1 MPSKLLEKKRIVEKS
16 LSKEPDRP
24 VEALGASDYTADKI
38 QKLEGVEAV
47 RKRPAMYIGDTGER
61 GLHHLVYEVVD
72 NSIDEA
78 LAGFCKHIDVAIHVD
93 NSITVIDDGRGIP
106 VDMHKT
112 EKKPA
117 VEVVLTVLHAG
128 GKFDKKSYTVSGGLH
143 GVGVTCVNALSEWL
157 EVEVKRDGKV
167 HHMRFK
173 RGKTASKLE
182 VIGKAKGTGT
192 KITFKADS
200 EIFPVIEYKYDIL
213 ANRLRELAFLNRGI
227 EITLTNEHNDKQEL
241 FKFNGGIEE
250 FVKHINRAKE
260 PLHPKVIYVSKEK
273 DGIAAEVAI
282 QYNEGYNES
291 VYAYANNIN
300 TIEGGTHLSGF
311 RSALTK
317 AVNQYAK
324 SNNLLKE
331 KDPTLSGDDLREGL
345 TAVISVKVPNPQF
358 EGQTKTK
365 LGNGEVEGIV
375 SSIVY
380 EGLMTFLEQNPPIG
394 RRILDKSL
402 TAARAREA
410 ARRAREAVRKG
421 ALTGGGLPGKLA
433 DCSERNPE
441 FCELYIVEGDSA
453 GGSAK
458 QGRNRQFQAILP
470 IRGKLL
476 NVEKA
481 RLDQILNNNE
491 IRTMITAIGTG
502 FGTGDGEG
510 AFDLNRLRYH
520 KIVIMTDADVDGSHI
535 RTLLLTFFYRK
546 MPELIKGGFIYIAQP
561 PLYKIKR
568 KKREEYI
575 ENDDQMSGILIELG
589 SEDIHLYRLRDKK
602 EFSGQPLVSVLES
615 LQQLEKLVDKIERRG
630 IKFEDY
636 LAARDEKSGE
646 VPSYAVRIKEDGVV
660 RFEFARTDKEYA
672 KLCAKHGIS
681 PEEETV
687 VEPRNGD
694 DPKAVVAKA
703 LALAEANGI
712 QSTIE
717 ALEKKGFNLDHYAA
731 QEKPLFELVEGSATI
746 AEPEEGEAPPE
757 PQGKASAKAEPK
769 KPKAKVEERRSD
781 IHSIPQILEQ
791 IKEIGKRGLTIQRYK
806 GLGEMNPEQLWETTM
821 DPERRKMLKVELMD
835 VAATDTMFTILMG
848 DEVAPRRQFI
858 EDNALNVRNL
868 DI

>member
-1 MPSKLLEKKRIVEKS
+1 MSKAISLDS
-16 LSKEPDRP
+16 LSNSANE
-24 VEALGASDYTADKI
+24 YTADKI

-78 LAGFCKHIDVAIHVD
+78 LAGFCNHIDVIIHVG

-143 GVGVTCVNALSEWL
+143 GVGVTCVNALSEIL

-192 KITFKADS
+192 KITFMADN

-227 EITLTNEHNDKQEL
+227 EITLSDERTNKKEL

-250 FVKHINRAKE
+250 FIKHINRAKE
-260 PLHPKVIYVSKEK
+260 PLHPKVIYVEKEK
-273 DGIAAEVAI
+273 DGITAEVAL

-291 VYAYANNIN
+291 VYSYANNIN

-331 KDPTLSGDDLREGL
+331 KDPSLGGDDLREGL
-345 TAVISVKVPNPQF
+345 TAVVSVKVPNPQF

-375 SSIVY
+375 NSIVY
-380 EGLMTFLEQNPPIG
+380 EGLTTFMEQNPPVA
-394 RRILDKSL
+394 RRILDKAL
-402 TAARAREA
+402 TAARGREA
-410 ARRAREAVRKG
+410 ARKAREAVRKG

-433 DCSERNPE
+433 DCSEKNPE
-441 FCELYIVEGDSA
+441 MCELYIVEGDSA

-458 QGRNRQFQAILP
+458 QGRNRAFQAVLP

-481 RLDQILNNNE
+481 RLDQVLNNNE
-491 IRTMITAIGTG
+491 IRNMITAIGTG
-502 FGTGDGEG
+502 FGTVDGEDT
-510 AFDLNRLRYH
+510 FKIDKLRYH
-520 KIVIMTDADVDGSHI
+520 RIVIMTDADVDGSHI

-546 MPELIKGGFIYIAQP
+546 MPELVTRGHIFIAQP

-575 ENDDQMSGILIELG
+575 ENDDQMSKILIELG
-589 SEDIHLYRLRDKK
+589 SGDASLFRLKDKK
-602 EFSGQPLVSVLES
+602 EFGGQQLMTVLES
-615 LQQLEKLVDKIERRG
+615 LQELEKLVDTIERRG
-630 IKFEDY
+630 IKFEGY
-636 LAARDEKSGE
+636 LDARDPKTGDL
-646 VPSYAVRIKEDGVV
+646 PTNAVRIKEAGTV
-660 RFEFARTDKEYA
+660 RFEFACSDKAWAKICAEYD
-672 KLCAKHGIS
+672 IS
-681 PEEETV
+681 PAEEATLELKPVENGTPQRDVKPLDLYET
-687 VEPRNGD
+687 
-694 DPKAVVAKA
+694 A
-703 LALAEANGI
+703 GI
-712 QSTIE
+712 QTVIE
-717 ALEKKGFNLDHYAA
+717 TLARKGFDIDHYAA
-731 QEKPLFELVEGSATI
+731 QEEPLFELVEGAADAVTG
-746 AEPEEGEAPPE
+746 EGEAPADP
-757 PQGKASAKAEPK
+757 KADK
-769 KPKAKVEERRSD
+769 KPKAKAVEKRTPV
-781 IHSIPQILEQ
+781 HSIPQILELV
-791 IKEIGKRGLTIQRYK
+791 KELGKRGLTIQRYK

-821 DPERRKMLKVELMD
+821 DPDRRKMLKVELMD
-835 VAATDTMFTILMG
+835 PAATDTMFTILMG

-858 EDNALNVRNL
+858 EENALYVRNL
-868 DI
+868 DV

>member
-1 MPSKLLEKKRIVEKS
+1 MPSKLLEKATAVRKTTSRTVA
-16 LSKEPDRP
+16 P
-24 VEALGASDYTADKI
+24 LGSGGDYTADKI

-78 LAGFCKHIDVAIHVD
+78 LAGFCKHVEVAIHVD
-93 NSITVIDDGRGIP
+93 NSITVVDDGRGIP

-117 VEVVLTVLHAG
+117 VEVVLTILHAG

-157 EVEVKRDGKV
+157 EVEVKRDDKV

-192 KITFKADS
+192 KITFKPDG
-200 EIFPVIEYKYDIL
+200 EIFPVIEFKYDIL

-227 EITLTNEHNDKQEL
+227 EITLKDERNKREDL

-250 FVKHINRAKE
+250 FIKHINRAKD
-260 PLHPKVIYVSKEK
+260 PLHPKVIYVSKER
-273 DGIAAEVAI
+273 DGIHAEVAI

-291 VYAYANNIN
+291 LYAYANNIN
-300 TIEGGTHLSGF
+300 TTEGGTHLSGF

-317 AVNQYAK
+317 AINQYAK

-331 KDPTLSGDDLREGL
+331 KDPSLTGDDLREGL

-375 SSIVY
+375 NSIVY
-380 EGLMTFLEQNPPIG
+380 EGISTFLEQNPPVG
-394 RRILDKSL
+394 RRIVDKSL

-410 ARRAREAVRKG
+410 ARKAREAVRKG

-433 DCSERNPE
+433 DCSEKNPE
-441 FCELYIVEGDSA
+441 MCELYIVEGDSA

-458 QGRNRQFQAILP
+458 QGRNRQFQAVLP

-502 FGTGDGEG
+502 FGTGESEG
-510 AFDLNRLRYH
+510 AFDINRLRYH
-520 KIVIMTDADVDGSHI
+520 RIVIMTDADVDGSHI
-535 RTLLLTFFYRK
+535 RTLLLTFFYRQ
-546 MPELIKGGFIYIAQP
+546 MPELVKRGHVYIAQP
-561 PLYKIKR
+561 PLYKVKR

-575 ENDDQMSGILIELG
+575 ENDDQMSRILIELG
-589 SEDIHLYRLRDKK
+589 SEDGKLYRLRDKK
-602 EFSGQPLVSVLES
+602 DFSGQQLVSVLES
-615 LQQLEKLVDKIERRG
+615 LQELEKLVDTIERRG
-630 IKFEDY
+630 IKFEDF

-646 VPSYAVRIKEDGVV
+646 LPAYAVRIKENGQTS
-660 RFEFARTDKEYA
+660 FEFARTDREWS
-672 KLCAKHGIS
+672 KLCDKHDVDL
-681 PEEETV
+681 EQETPT
-687 VEPRNGD
+687 ELKNGKTVR
-694 DPKAVVAKA
+694 P
-703 LALAEANGI
+703 LELTESNSI
-712 QSTIE
+712 QTAIE
-717 ALEKKGFNLDHYAA
+717 TLEKKGFNIDHYSA
-731 QEKPLFELVEGSATI
+731 QEKPLFELVEGAAGEEDDKKKT
-746 AEPEEGEAPPE
+746 AEKRIP
-757 PQGKASAKAEPK
+757 
-769 KPKAKVEERRSD
+769 
-781 IHSIPQILEQ
+781 IHSIPDILEQ
-791 IKEIGKRGLTIQRYK
+791 IKENGKRGLLIQRYK

-835 VAATDTMFTILMG
+835 VAATDDIFTILMG

-868 DI
+868 DV

>member
-1 MPSKLLEKKRIVEKS
+1 MSTKSTTMSAEKDP
-16 LSKEPDRP
+16 KEILAD
-24 VEALGASDYTADKI
+24 VAASMNDSGDYTADQI
-38 QKLEGVEAV
+38 QKLEGIEAV
-47 RKRPAMYIGDTGER
+47 RKRPSMYIGDTGER

-78 LAGFCKHIDVAIHVD
+78 LAGHCTHVEVAIHVD
-93 NSITVIDDGRGIP
+93 NSITVVDDGRGIP

-117 VEVVLTVLHAG
+117 LEVVLTVLHAG

-157 EVEVKRDGKV
+157 EAEVKRDGKV

-192 KITFKADS
+192 KITFKPDS
-200 EIFPVIEYKYDIL
+200 EIFQVLEFKYDIL

-227 EITLTNEHNDKQEL
+227 EINLKDERHNKEEL

-250 FVKHINRAKE
+250 FIKHINRAKE

-273 DGIAAEVAI
+273 DGIHAEVAI

-291 VYAYANNIN
+291 LYAYANNIN
-300 TIEGGTHLSGF
+300 TTEGGTHLSGF

-317 AVNQYAK
+317 AINQYAK
-324 SNNLLKE
+324 TNNLLKE
-331 KDPTLSGDDLREGL
+331 KDPNLTGDDLREGL

-375 SSIVY
+375 NSIVY
-380 EGLMTFLEQNPPIG
+380 EGISTFLEQNPPVG
-394 RRILDKSL
+394 RRIVDKSL

-410 ARRAREAVRKG
+410 ARKAREAVRKG

-433 DCSERNPE
+433 DCSEKNPE
-441 FCELYIVEGDSA
+441 MCELYIVEGDSA

-458 QGRNRQFQAILP
+458 QGRNRQFQAVLP

-491 IRTMITAIGTG
+491 IRNMITAIGTG
-502 FGTGDGEG
+502 FGIGEDEG
-510 AFDLNRLRYH
+510 GFNLDKLRYH
-520 KIVIMTDADVDGSHI
+520 RIVIMTDADVDGSHI

-546 MPELIKGGFIYIAQP
+546 MPELVTRGHIYIACP
-561 PLYKIKR
+561 PLYKVKR

-575 ENDDQMSGILIELG
+575 DNDDQMSKILVELG
-589 SEDIHLYRLRDKK
+589 TEDAWLYRMKDKK
-602 EFSGQPLVSVLES
+602 EFSGPQLISVLES
-615 LQQLEKLVDKIERRG
+615 LRELEKLVDTIERRG
-630 IKFEDY
+630 IKFEEY
-636 LAARDEKSGE
+636 LESRDATTGE
-646 VPSYAVRIKEDGVV
+646 LPVYAMRIKEAGQT
-660 RFEFARTDKEYA
+660 RFEFATNDKAWA
-672 KLCAKHGIS
+672 KLCEKFDINLD
-681 PEEETV
+681 EETP
-687 VEPRNGD
+687 VEVKNGEKD
-694 DPKAVVAKA
+694 KGPQLKPFE
-703 LALAEANGI
+703 LSEANAI
-712 QSTIE
+712 QAAVET
-717 ALEKKGFNLDHYAA
+717 LEKKGFSLEHYAT
-731 QEKPLFELVEGSATI
+731 QEQPLFELVEGAS
-746 AEPEEGEAPPE
+746 AEPEAP
-757 PQGKASAKAEPK
+757 AETK
-769 KPKAKVEERRSD
+769 GNEKAKSKAKTEEKRTP
-781 IHSIPQILEQ
+781 IHSIPDILAQ
-791 IKEIGKRGLTIQRYK
+791 IKAIGGRGINIQRYK

-821 DPERRKMLKVELMD
+821 DPEKRKMLKVELMD
-835 VAATDTMFTILMG
+835 AADADRIFTILMG
-848 DEVAPRRQFI
+848 DEVEPRRQFI
-858 EDNALNVRNL
+858 EENALYVRNL
-868 DI
+868 DV

>member
-1 MPSKLLEKKRIVEKS
+1 MEKS
-16 LSKEPDRP
+16 DLKP
-24 VEALGASDYTADKI
+24 LGQTGNAEYTADQI
-38 QKLEGVEAV
+38 QKLEGIEAV
-47 RKRPAMYIGDTGER
+47 RKRPSMYIGDTGER

-78 LAGFCKHIDVAIHVD
+78 LAGYCSHVEVVIHVD
-93 NSITVIDDGRGIP
+93 NSITVVDDGRGIP

-117 VEVVLTVLHAG
+117 IEVVLTVLHAG

-157 EVEVKRDGKV
+157 EAEVKRDGKV
-167 HHMRFK
+167 HHMKFK

-192 KITFKADS
+192 KITFKPDN
-200 EIFPVIEYKYDIL
+200 EIFQVLEFKYDIL

-227 EITLTNEHNDKQEL
+227 EISLKDERHTKEEL

-250 FVKHINRAKE
+250 FIKHINRAKE

-273 DGIAAEVAI
+273 DGIHAEVAI

-291 VYAYANNIN
+291 LYAYANNIN
-300 TIEGGTHLSGF
+300 TTEGGTHLSGF

-317 AVNQYAK
+317 AINQYAK
-324 SNNLLKE
+324 TNNLLKE
-331 KDPTLSGDDLREGL
+331 KDPSLTGDDLREGL

-375 SSIVY
+375 NSIVY
-380 EGLMTFLEQNPPIG
+380 EGISTFLEQNPPVG
-394 RRILDKSL
+394 RRIVDKSL

-410 ARRAREAVRKG
+410 ARKAREAIRKG

-433 DCSERNPE
+433 DCSEKNPE
-441 FCELYIVEGDSA
+441 LCELYIVEGDSA

-458 QGRNRQFQAILP
+458 QGRNRQFQAVLP

-481 RLDQILNNNE
+481 RLDQVLNNNE
-491 IRTMITAIGTG
+491 IRNMITAIGTG
-502 FGTGDGEG
+502 FGTVEGEDV
-510 AFDLNRLRYH
+510 FKIEKLRYH
-520 KIVIMTDADVDGSHI
+520 RIVIMTDADVDGSHI

-546 MPELIKGGFIYIAQP
+546 MPELVKLGYIFIAQP

-575 ENDDQMSGILIELG
+575 ENDDQMSKILIELG
-589 SEDIHLYRLRDKK
+589 SGDASLFRLKDKK
-602 EFSGQPLVSVLES
+602 EFGGQQLMTVLES
-615 LQQLEKLVDKIERRG
+615 LQELEKLVDTIERRG
-630 IKFEDY
+630 IKFEGF
-636 LAARDEKSGE
+636 LEARDPKTGDL
-646 VPSYAVRIKEDGVV
+646 PAHAVRIKENGVV
-660 RFEFARTDKEYA
+660 RFEFAGNDKAWA
-672 KLCAKHGIS
+672 KLCDTYDIS
-681 PEEETV
+681 PADEAPAEPAKPAENGKPQRDVKPLDLYET
-687 VEPRNGD
+687 
-694 DPKAVVAKA
+694 A
-703 LALAEANGI
+703 GI
-712 QSTIE
+712 QTVIE
-717 ALEKKGFNLDHYAA
+717 ALARKGFDIDHYAA
-731 QEKPLFELVEGSATI
+731 QDAPLFELVEGA
-746 AEPEEGEAPPE
+746 AEVVTGEGEAP
-757 PQGKASAKAEPK
+757 AEPK
-769 KPKAKVEERRSD
+769 AKDAKKAKTVEKRTP

-791 IKEIGKRGLTIQRYK
+791 VKELGKRGLTIQRYK

-835 VAATDTMFTILMG
+835 PAATDTMFTILMG

-858 EDNALNVRNL
+858 EENALYVRNL
-868 DI
+868 DV

>member
-1 MPSKLLEKKRIVEKS
+1 MSNKVLEKARIVGKS
-16 LSKEPDRP
+16 PAKKGVRTVAP
-24 VEALGASDYTADKI
+24 LGAGDYTADKI

-78 LAGFCKHIDVAIHVD
+78 LAGFCKKIDVIIHVD
-93 NSITVIDDGRGIP
+93 NSVTVIDDGRGIP

-117 VEVVLTVLHAG
+117 VEVVLTLLHAG

-182 VIGKAKGTGT
+182 VIGKAKGMGT
-192 KITFKADS
+192 KITFKADH
-200 EIFPVIEYKYDIL
+200 EIFPVIEYKFDIL

-227 EITLTNEHNDKQEL
+227 EISLKDERNNKQEL
-241 FKFNGGIEE
+241 FRFNGGIEE
-250 FVKHINRAKE
+250 FIKHINRAKE
-260 PLHPKVIYVSKEK
+260 PIHPKVIYVSKEK
-273 DGIAAEVAI
+273 DGVAAEVAL

-291 VYAYANNIN
+291 VYSYANNIN
-300 TIEGGTHLSGF
+300 TTEGGTHLSGF

-317 AVNQYAK
+317 AINQYAR

-331 KDPTLSGDDLREGL
+331 KDPSLSGDDLREGL

-380 EGLMTFLEQNPPIG
+380 EGLMTFMEQNPPVA
-394 RRILDKSL
+394 RRIVDKSL

-410 ARRAREAVRKG
+410 ARKARVAVRKG

-458 QGRNRQFQAILP
+458 QGRNRQFQAVLP

-481 RLDQILNNNE
+481 RIDQILNNVE

-502 FGTGDGEG
+502 FGNKEGD
-510 AFDLNRLRYH
+510 ATFNADKLRYH
-520 KIVIMTDADVDGSHI
+520 RIVIMTDADVDGSHI
-535 RTLLLTFFYRK
+535 RTLLLTFFHRQ
-546 MPELIKGGFIYIAQP
+546 MPELIKRGHIYIAQP

-575 ENDDQMSGILIELG
+575 ENDDQMSRILIELG
-589 SEDIHLYRLRDKK
+589 SEDARLLRLKDKK
-602 EFSGQPLVSVLES
+602 EFTSQQLISVLES
-615 LQQLEKLVDKIERRG
+615 LRELEKLADTIERRG

-636 LAARDEKSGE
+636 LSARDEKKGDL
-646 VPSYAVRIKEDGVV
+646 PSYAMRIKENGVV
-660 RFEFARTDKEYA
+660 RFEFARNDREWA
-672 KLCAKHGIS
+672 KLCDKYDIS
-681 PEEETV
+681 PDEDATP
-687 VEPRNGD
+687 EPKNGD
-694 DPKAVVAKA
+694 NGKTVIAKP
-703 LALAEANGI
+703 LELNESNSI
-712 QSTIE
+712 QSVIE
-717 ALEKKGFNLDHYAA
+717 TLEKKGFSIDHYSA
-731 QEKPLFELVEGSATI
+731 QEKPLFELIEGGVPE
-746 AEPEEGEAPPE
+746 AENAAPPDKPTAADKGE
-757 PQGKASAKAEPK
+757 KSKGKA
-769 KPKAKVEERRSD
+769 KPKTEEQRTP

-791 IKEIGKRGLTIQRYK
+791 IKEIGKRGLVIQRYK

-821 DPERRKMLKVELMD
+821 DPERRKMLKVVLED
-835 VAATDTMFTILMG
+835 VAKTDEIFTILMG
-848 DEVAPRRQFI
+848 DEVEPRRQFI
-858 EDNALNVRNL
+858 EENALNVRNL
-868 DI
+868 DV